1 MKGRHIQEV
10 IWRVE
15 AIDKLLKEEDRT
27 AFILSMDQVKA
38 YNRVN
43 WKYMHRVLE
52 ENGFGDNFKK
62 WVKILY
68 GCPYARIA
76 INRKE
81 TKKFRFRSG
90 VHQGDPLSCALYV
103 LSAELMAE
111 DLRTA
116 KYTGI
121 RVEGEEM
128 GEITQFADD
137 TNVLCEKLKT
147 QKK

>member
-1 MKGRHIQEV
+1 MGKLLHKDQTAFVKGRHIQEV

-62 WVKILY
+62 WVKY
-68 GCPYARIA
+68 YMD
-76 INRKE
+76 
-81 TKKFRFRSG
+81 
-90 VHQGDPLSCALYV
+90 VHMQG
-103 LSAELMAE
+103 
-111 DLRTA
+111 
-116 KYTGI
+116 
-121 RVEGEEM
+121 
-128 GEITQFADD
+128 
-137 TNVLCEKLKT
+137 
-147 QKK
+147 